1 MSGYCRIC
9 SERGV
14 LEMVRVLLLGLLAA
28 LIAAHPARAQDQREL
43 VLEVAANI
51 IEVTVNGAPVRLEVT
66 AEAFGAAVINPD
78 VAERLALVPDR
89 RSGWRFGPVSVE
101 GRGAQALI
109 GFGGEPREIT
119 VVWADSPVSARADG
133 MIGIHHLP
141 YDRVTFA
148 LRPAQD
154 GEVVDRL
161 ELKRVGRLFGNTR
174 IGAPVKA
181 GKRELLAI
189 FVPEFT
195 PLNLITAPTATFLA
209 THLDGGFTKEPA
221 STVNMRF
228 GVIRPVRTMLL
239 AQPLEIG
246 RLAVNRFAVRYEDYG
261 STAPVGE
268 VADNDPRFEKGRI
281 LVSGRKGQGRPDLLT
296 RIGAEQLAACSRL
309 TYDLAAGVIELAC
322 LPSPE

>member
-1 MSGYCRIC
+1 MLRI
-9 SERGV
+9 V
-14 LEMVRVLLLGLLAA
+14 WLVVAAFVLAA
-28 LIAAHPARAQDQREL
+28 VPARAQGQREL
-43 VLEVAANI
+43 VLQVADNI
-51 IEVTVNGAPVRLEVT
+51 IEVTLNGAPVRLEVT

-101 GRGAQALI
+101 GRGAQGII
-109 GFGGEPREIT
+109 GFGHEAREVT
-119 VVWADSPVSARADG
+119 VVWADSPVSTRADG

-141 YDRVTFA
+141 YDRVTLA
-148 LRPAQD
+148 LRASQP
-154 GEVVDRL
+154 GEVVERL
-161 ELKRVGRLFGNTR
+161 ALKRVGRLFGNTR
-174 IGAPVKA
+174 IGAPIKV

-195 PLNLITAPTATFLA
+195 PHNLVTAPTATFLA

-246 RLAVNRFAVRYEDYG
+246 SLAVTRFAVRYEDYG

-268 VADNDPRFEKGRI
+268 VAENDPRFEKGRI

-296 RIGAEQLAACSRL
+296 RIGAEQLGACSRL
-309 TYDLAAGVIELAC
+309 TYDLAASVIELAC
-322 LPSPE
+322 APEAG